1 MQDGHTRGWHT
12 GHALLT
18 KRWLV
23 RYIISVAAALSK
35 TRNFLGLTVKTDFQL
50 TPRQKRGHQRPR
62 TFFTVSVH
70 STVEAKN
77 NRKIVRN
84 KFKPQRL
91 NRAGT
96 FVWILLITW
105 ISSGTTI
112 RNLLRNHYSKS
123 FKNVAFSILEA
134 FFECLKSN
142 FFGQKNY
149 LSCPFDFVLHHWNKI
164 FDFDASSFPDF
175 HIFSYLSAHCV
186 GALIL

>member
-91 NRAGT
+91 IRPCLR
-96 FVWILLITW
+96 LLNFTYIAW

-112 RNLLRNHYSKS
+112 RKVSKTLILA
-123 FKNVAFSILEA
+123 FWKHFLNVLKPTVLGRKIIFHVPSIL
-134 FFECLKSN
+134 F
-142 FFGQKNY
+142 
-149 LSCPFDFVLHHWNKI
+149 WNKS
-164 FDFDASSFPDF
+164 FDFDTNNTYPASLIFTFF
-175 HIFSYLSAHCV
+175 HIF
-186 GALIL
+186 

>member
-105 ISSGTTI
+105 ISFGTTI
-112 RNLLRNHYSKS
+112 RKVSKTLLLAFWKH
-123 FKNVAFSILEA
+123 FLNVLNPTFLGRKIIFHVPSILFCNIGTKFLTLMHPA
-134 FFECLKSN
+134 SL
-142 FFGQKNY
+142 
-149 LSCPFDFVLHHWNKI
+149 I
-164 FDFDASSFPDF
+164 FTFF
-175 HIFSYLSAHCV
+175 HIFQPTLLGHWYCK
-186 GALIL
+186 GI

>member
-105 ISSGTTI
+105 ISFGTTI
-112 RNLLRNHYSKS
+112 RKVSKTLLLAFWKH
-123 FKNVAFSILEA
+123 FLNVLNQT
-134 FFECLKSN
+134 FFW
-142 FFGQKNY
+142 QKNY
-149 LSCPFDFVLHHWNKI
+149 LSCPFDFVLHHCNKI

-175 HIFSYLSAHCV
+175 HIFSYLSAHSV